1 MSLNYIKFKYLII
14 FILILFGV
22 IYFYGNKKNMQL
34 GEKLIKK
41 YGDKI
46 KLKFIDNHKITIP
59 GEKEKLLNK
68 ITFRVTS
75 LRGINKKVVVRVN
88 IVYKNIEEIKYYKFR
103 FKPAMGW
110 KFRFGTSKLFYY
122 LTI

>member
-1 MSLNYIKFKYLII
+1 MNLNYIKFKYLII

-34 GEKLIKK
+34 GEKLINE
-41 YGDKI
+41 YGTKI
-46 KLKFIDNHKITIP
+46 KLKFIDNQKITIP
-59 GEKEKLLNK
+59 EKKENLLNK
-68 ITFRVTS
+68 ITLKVTG
-75 LRGINKKVVVRVN
+75 LRGINRKVVVRVK

-103 FKPAMGW
+103 FKPATGW
-110 KFRFGTSKLFYY
+110 KFRFETSKLFFY

>member
-1 MSLNYIKFKYLII
+1 MNLNYIKFKYLII

-103 FKPAMGW
+103 FKPATGW
-110 KFRFGTSKLFYY
+110 KFRFETSKLFFY